1 MHVSLRDAS
10 RRTGIPEEQLRRRI
24 LTGELAAQTVDDDRQ
39 YLVRLEDLGIASPA
53 QAPVARSCSP
63 FFFLKI
69 AFALFLLLVTA
80 AIVMPRMV
88 PRHPGISCCAGQTTL
103 AQELHRRGIVEA
115 ASRVDPEGAAELVR
129 WALGKTR
136 PVKGLWEKASF
147 ATKEEFRAW
156 FDALRRYVPDRESR

>member
-1 MHVSLRDAS
+1 MHVSLKDAA

-39 YLVRLEDLGIASPA
+39 YLVKLEDLGIASPP
-53 QAPVARSCSP
+53 APPVRSGSP
-63 FFFLKI
+63 FFFLKV
-69 AFALFLLLVTA
+69 AFGLFLLLVTA

-88 PRHPGISCCAGQTTL
+88 PRHPGISCCVGGPTL

-115 ASRVDPEGAAELVR
+115 ASKVDPEGAAEMVR
-129 WALGKTR
+129 WALGRAR

>member
-1 MHVSLRDAS
+1 MHVSLRDAA

-39 YLVRLEDLGIASPA
+39 YLVSLEDLGLESPP
-53 QAPVARSCSP
+53 APRPRSCSP
-63 FFFLKI
+63 FFFLKL
-69 AFALFLLLVTA
+69 AFALFLLAVTA

-88 PRHPGISCCAGQTTL
+88 PRAPGISCCVGGPTL
-103 AQELHRRGIVEA
+103 AQELQRLGIVEA
-115 ASRVDPEGAAELVR
+115 AGKVDPDGAAELVR
-129 WALGKTR
+129 WAIGRTR